1 METTNLTVRVVNSP
15 EEVERFNTEEAR
27 HHELGKTHSGG
38 DTLRLVFEN
47 ESGEWL
53 AIMVWGSACYRL
65 KPRDEF
71 IGWTPTLRASRQK
84 LVVNNRRFTILAPA
98 GSMRNLA
105 SKCLGLARRE
115 LPDIWFATFG
125 YRPLVAETFCD
136 INNHEGT
143 CYKAAGWQ
151 PLGLTKG
158 FKRVNRQECDFFVPG
173 EGPKTVWVDLFRK
186 DAIETITATDLPADC
201 QAGAHCSTAGE
212 LPLKKKQA
220 ESLLDAMCD
229 EKDPRDNNKS
239 IPSTSILTLMTMA
252 VGTRKLFMRHLSG
265 WTGFT
270 MPSTS
275 ATRYGTTGK

>member
-1 METTNLTVRVVNSP
+1 MRVVNSP

-27 HHELGKTHSGG
+27 HHGLGKTHSGG

-47 ESGEWL
+47 EFGEWL

-84 LVVNNRRFTILAPA
+84 LVINNRRFTILAPV

-143 CYKAAGWQ
+143 LPRQLAVDGKFVKDVVGVVT
-151 PLGLTKG
+151 L
-158 FKRVNRQECDFFVPG
+158 VNTETGTPVAVALASQKEG
-173 EGPKTVWVDLFRK
+173 EGDRCEQVVVRNLLAAQNLENALVGADALNCQQLTDRIILEKEGEYIFQIKDNQKGLKRNAVNVIKAKYANSHQKKDRK
-186 DAIETITATDLPADC
+186 EP
-201 QAGAHCSTAGE
+201 QS
-212 LPLKKKQA
+212 P
-220 ESLLDAMCD
+220 
-229 EKDPRDNNKS
+229 
-239 IPSTSILTLMTMA
+239 
-252 VGTRKLFMRHLSG
+252 
-265 WTGFT
+265 
-270 MPSTS
+270 
-275 ATRYGTTGK
+275 